1 MIGIVIASHGELA
14 QGIKMSAEMI
24 VGHQEYMQVCTL
36 MPSQGPEDI
45 YNQVQEA
52 IQTFPEQ
59 TDVLF
64 LVDLWGGTPF
74 NQIQKIVQEHEN
86 YALVTGMNLGM
97 VIEACMTRM
106 NQNSARNLME
116 HLVRE
121 GKQSIQS
128 VPEGCQQQKE
138 KKTIIKGIKKGH
150 MEYVLARIDSR
161 LLHGQV
167 ATGWTKTYNPD
178 RIIIV
183 SDQVAHDEVRK
194 KMIRQ
199 AAPAGVKAHIVPLK
213 KMAELDQDDRFGNT
227 KVILLFEN
235 VQDVVRLI
243 DMGVSLP
250 VINLGMIAHTPGK
263 INVNT
268 AISMDL
274 KDVASFEELIKKNVE
289 IDVRKV
295 PSDMPDH
302 IERLLS
308 KAKSTLKE
316 DK

>member
-74 NQIQKIVQEHEN
+74 NQIQKIVQEHDN

-97 VIEACMTRM
+97 VIEACMARM
-106 NQNSARNLME
+106 NQNSARDIME

-250 VINLGMIAHTPGK
+250 VINLGMIAHTTGK

-274 KDVASFEELIKKNVE
+274 KDVSSFEELIKKNVE